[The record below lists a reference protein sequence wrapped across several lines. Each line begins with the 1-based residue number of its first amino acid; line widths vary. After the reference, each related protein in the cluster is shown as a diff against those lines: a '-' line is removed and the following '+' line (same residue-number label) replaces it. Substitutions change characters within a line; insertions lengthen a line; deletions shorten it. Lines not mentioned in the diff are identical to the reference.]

1 MDIKLLIISTF
12 FSLSILLITSIIS
25 CYKLP
30 KRKYPKYFLLF
41 TISFLIGQFLTIYR
55 NIIPDILSI
64 VCGNLLL
71 VIGYIFLYIGIR
83 DLLNLNAQWNNRYLI
98 PIGVM
103 FIGFIL
109 FTYIDYSLAMRI
121 IIFSIFCIIYGLI
134 VSWLFFENKNKGFK
148 IFNIISLVLFLIGAV
163 LFLIRTFKAST
174 IKIHGNYL
182 STTDLM
188 ISLVYGY
195 LLIMTT
201 WLTILLI
208 KHSNH
213 ITFTKSKNNK

>member
-71 VIGYIFLYIGIR
+71 V
-83 DLLNLNAQWNNRYLI
+83 
-98 PIGVM
+98 
-103 FIGFIL
+103 IGFIL

-195 LLIMTT
+195 LLIMTI